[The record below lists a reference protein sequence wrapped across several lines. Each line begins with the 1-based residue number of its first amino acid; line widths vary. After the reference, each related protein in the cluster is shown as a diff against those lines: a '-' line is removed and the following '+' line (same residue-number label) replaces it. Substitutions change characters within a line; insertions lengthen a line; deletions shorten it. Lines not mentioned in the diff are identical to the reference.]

1 VRSARVIVVCAL
13 VSACG
18 GVGKFVWVDDYVK
31 PAQTEQGFVIGTGDM
46 VLVRVYN
53 QDQLT
58 TKARVRVDGRVTL
71 PLLNDVVAAG
81 YTPATLGQQLETRYK
96 EFLKAPVVSVSV
108 EEVQPLTIP
117 VGGEVVKPGIVTVD
131 RAQGAGVL
139 QVLVASGGITDF
151 GHKDRIFVLR
161 SKSPPQRIR
170 FTWEALT
177 RGDEHAAG
185 FALQQGDSVVV
196 E

>member
-1 VRSARVIVVCAL
+1 VRSASVIVLCASL
-13 VSACG
+13 IACSG
-18 GVGKFVWVDDYVK
+18 LGKYVWVDDYVK
-31 PAQTEQGFVIGTGDM
+31 PSQTEMGFVIGAGDV

-96 EFLKAPVVSVSV
+96 EFLKLPVVSVSV
-108 EEVQPLTIP
+108 EEVQPLNIP
-117 VGGEVVKPGIVTVD
+117 VGGEVTKPGIVTVD
-131 RAQGAGVL
+131 RAAGAGVL
-139 QVLVASGGITDF
+139 QVLVACGGITDF

-161 SKSPPQRIR
+161 SKNPPQRIR
-170 FTWEALT
+170 FTWEGLT
-177 RGDEHAAG
+177 HGDEHAAS